1 MKLSRKL
8 LYFPVISA
16 VILII
21 FMINLTVAAFSP
33 TPGTTD
39 HAEVA
44 GGNLSVSDCPP
55 EKERPSGYKQIIQ
68 IIDHKF
74 YKWNEYK
81 DPDQNS
87 IYIYQLKPYAKALTS
102 KEAFSLLKASK
113 QWEKQSHQNEITNW
127 PSTELNE
134 IEDNRKIIDQSKTAT
149 YPYNNIGLLD
159 VSFPS
164 SYMRSTAFLVS
175 PRLALTNAHNIYSSE
190 IGGWYDKIE
199 FAPGTYEDDWPN
211 KIKPFSTLSPTD
223 VMIDETYF
231 EYENDK
237 DSSVKYDYAAL
248 FFDEPFYDISTF
260 IPLEF
265 NHLPAKL
272 SVIGYPGVV
281 QGIDTLDMWQSDGEI
296 IYHNE
301 HLLFYDAYTSGG
313 NSGSPVLAYNQQAD
327 TYRVVAIHAFSSPGY
342 FSGGPHFNDQNQ
354 AVIEKWIRLGQ
365 EQENDQ
371 IVSLT
376 LNKDKIILEEGEREA
391 LIAEA
396 VSEDNSEP
404 SLVWSSSNPKL
415 AAVDANGV
423 VSAFKSG
430 TATIVVRAVDSG
442 KEASAEVKVKAASN
456 KTIEEN
462 TDQDLKPLRGDLNED
477 DLVNVLDVV
486 LLLQHVL
493 QLDELDENMLERAD
507 INKDGVIDVLDAT
520 LVMQHALGISDLE

>member
-1 MKLSRKL
+1 MRILRGL

-16 VILII
+16 VILIV
-21 FMINLTVAAFSP
+21 FMFSLPVAAFSP
-33 TPGTTD
+33 IPGTNQ
-39 HAEVA
+39 HAKVTS
-44 GGNLSVSDCPP
+44 GNLSVSDCPA
-55 EKERPSGYKQIIQ
+55 EEERPAGYKQIIQ

-74 YKWNEYK
+74 YKWNEYI
-81 DPDQNS
+81 DPEQNS
-87 IYIYQLKPYAKALTS
+87 TYIYQFKPYAKALTS
-102 KEAFSLLKASK
+102 EEAISLLKASK
-113 QWEKQSHQNEITNW
+113 QWERQSHQNDITNW
-127 PSTELNE
+127 PPAQFDE
-134 IEDNRKIIDQSKTAT
+134 IEDNRKIIDQSKTVT
-149 YPYNNIGLLD
+149 YPYNNIGLLN
-159 VSFPS
+159 VSFPA

-199 FAPGTYEDDWPN
+199 FAPGAYEDDWPH
-211 KIKPFSTLSPTD
+211 KTKPFSTLSPSD

-231 EYENDK
+231 EYEIDK

-248 FFDEPFYDISTF
+248 FFDAPFYDISTF
-260 IPLEF
+260 MPLEF

-281 QGIDTLDMWQSDGEI
+281 QGIDTLDMWQSDGEVV
-296 IYHNE
+296 YHNE

-365 EQENDQ
+365 EKENDQ
-371 IVSLT
+371 IVSLA
-376 LNKDKIILEEGEREA
+376 LNKDKLILEEGEREA

-396 VSEDNSEP
+396 ISEDNSKLP
-404 SLVWSSSNPKL
+404 LVWSSSNPVL
-415 AAVDANGV
+415 ASVDANGV

-430 TATIVVRAVDSG
+430 TATIVVRAVGSG
-442 KEASAEVKVKAASN
+442 KEASAEVKVKETSN
-456 KTIEEN
+456 NTIEED
-462 TDQDLKPLRGDLNED
+462 TDEDLRPLQGDLNED

-493 QLDELDENMLERAD
+493 RLNELDESMLEIAD
-507 INKDGVIDVLDAT
+507 INEDGVIDVIDAT
-520 LVMQHALGISDLE
+520 LIMQQALGISDL